1 MKLENW
7 EIQSMKDDL
16 YNLGYEL
23 EGTRDGNTVKK
34 ALDYI
39 IYLEEKLEKASNN
52 KERAKELL
60 KEKGY
65 LIIKPTKGQLADSKR
80 CEELSEN
87 GEEMNCECCDCSCCL
102 MQQ

>member
-23 EGTRDGNTVKK
+23 EGTRDGDTVKK
-34 ALDYI
+34 AWEYI
-39 IYLEEKLEKASNN
+39 NDLEKNLVKVANS

-60 KEKGY
+60 REKGY
-65 LIIKPTKGQLADSKR
+65 LIIKPTKGQLADSNR

-87 GEEMNCECCDCSCCL
+87 GEEMDCTTCDCACCL